1 MDNIAAPGRRTMACA
16 LVVASPDLN
25 VVGLATH
32 YDEIISGCIAAAPQ
46 VLVTDVEPQVQPSS
60 PRRLL
65 QAEQK

>member
-25 VVGLATH
+25 VVGLAAH
-32 YDEIISGCIAAAPQ
+32 YDEIISGCIATEPQ
-46 VLVTDVEPQVQPSS
+46 VLVADVAPPVSRS
-60 PRRLL
+60 VGRRLL